1 MHFLQKQ
8 KVSRKLIVQALG
20 LTILVRLA
28 LLVVQ
33 RNIGINWDFHPD
45 ALYYIQHIA
54 NIRTNGFDALLS
66 DRGLENAFFII
77 IGYITTTLVFG
88 AIEDSTTLIILNIVV
103 ACLTTHKIL
112 TITSSTSA
120 RRLPTPV
127 IFFILSPYLAH
138 ISIHPLKDTLTIYLT
153 LSLLSQVIERRIG
166 FAIVVAAFLI
176 LTRSYLGVLTSIT
189 LSVWW
194 FLRNKNTTKSKTLVI
209 YCLYSAI
216 FFFAVRQQLIDRI
229 EVEFDGR
236 DFYSNGFLLVP
247 SNPELRFFLG
257 WLFNFLVPFPYLPRS
272 TGEAGYFLHWV
283 LFTYITMTSIRKVSK
298 EISNQAFG
306 LLIASLFLFSFI
318 LVTTPSAGP
327 LVRYRLSSEI
337 LLLISLQGLRKS
349 SKGNSNPSKIVQSKI
364 R

>member
-1 MHFLQKQ
+1 MHFSQKQ
-8 KVSRKLIVQALG
+8 KVSQKLIIQAIG
-20 LTILVRLA
+20 LTILIRLA
-28 LLVVQ
+28 LLVIQ
-33 RNIGINWDFHPD
+33 RSIGINWDFHPD
-45 ALYYIQHIA
+45 ALYYTQHIA
-54 NIRTNGFDALLS
+54 NIRTNGLDALLS

-77 IGYITTTLVFG
+77 IGYIATTLVFG
-88 AIEDSTTLIILNIVV
+88 VIDDSTTLIILNIIV

-112 TITSSTSA
+112 TITSSTNIG
-120 RRLPTPV
+120 RLPIPV

-153 LSLLSQVIERRIG
+153 VSLLSQVIERRIG
-166 FAIVVAAFLI
+166 FAILAAALLI
-176 LTRSYLGVLTSIT
+176 LTRSYLGALTSIT
-189 LSVWW
+189 LSIWW
-194 FLRNKNTTKSKTLVI
+194 ILRNKNTTKSKTLVVF
-209 YCLYSAI
+209 CLYSVL
-216 FFFAVRQQLIDRI
+216 FFFAVKQQLVDRI

-272 TGEAGYFLHWV
+272 AGEAGYFLHWL
-283 LFTYITMTSIRKVSK
+283 LFTLLTLAGIRKIFK

-337 LLLISLQGLRKS
+337 LLLISLQGLRNS
-349 SKGNSNPSKIVQSKI
+349 AKGNSSPPRIVQSKI